1 MAVRQV
7 AGRWRVEFQQGGVRI
22 FRRLHTGATRGQ
34 AQELETKIRR
44 DIFAAQRL
52 GHQAEP
58 SLAATIQLWLDATLA
73 RKKDRRGPQQNAIL
87 LEQFV
92 AGKTASQAP
101 DAAREAI
108 AAWSDLS
115 PSTVNRRLAVLK
127 AALHYAWRQGWIRD
141 NLSGRIDRLREPSGR
156 QVYLTRAEVAR
167 LAAKAGEPLRTAIRI
182 AAYTGL
188 RASELLIA
196 IPSADRKSVVVPMSK
211 TGKPRTVPI
220 PAPIRRLVGRL
231 PLQVTYTQLNWSWRA
246 ARAAAGLPHA
256 RFHDLRHTC
265 ASWLI
270 NAGVDLFTVGAI
282 LGHTAPATTARYA
295 HLAHGTLA
303 KAMRKLK

>member
-7 AGRWRVEFQQGGVRI
+7 AGRWCVEFQQGGVRV
-22 FRRLHTGATRGQ
+22 FRRLHQSATRQQ
-34 AQELETKIRR
+34 AQALETKLRG
-44 DIFAAQRL
+44 DLFTAQRL
-52 GHQAEP
+52 GHQEEP
-58 SLAATIQLWLDATLA
+58 SLAATIQLWLEATVS
-73 RKKDRRGPQQNAIL
+73 RKKDQRMPRQNAVL
-87 LEQFV
+87 LAEFV
-92 AGKTASQAP
+92 AGKSAREAP

-108 AAWSDLS
+108 AAWSGLS

-141 NLSGRIDRLREPSGR
+141 NLSGRIDRLREPPGR

-167 LAAKAGEPLRTAIRI
+167 LATKADEPLRTAIKI

-196 IPSADRKSVVVPMSK
+196 VPSADRKSVAVPISK
-211 TGKPRTVPI
+211 TGKPRTVPV
-220 PAPIRRLVGRL
+220 PAAISRLVGRL
-231 PLQVTYTQLNWSWRA
+231 PLAVTYSQLNWSWRA

-282 LGHTAPATTARYA
+282 LGHTTPQTTARYA